1 MISPFAAFMT
11 PNGSAPNMRR
21 VGVVG
26 DGLSGL
32 LAGLGAGSSDVEVAI
47 FGCSEPIGGLASPV
61 DPDADWLFDRIP
73 LFWRRGGK
81 LDILLRQLKVP
92 MRTRKVPL
100 SKMAVVRDDWRHSL
114 PKKSSFFRKFSDD
127 LSAEWVSLIQAARK
141 GDISQID
148 GFEKD
153 AATLLSILWNFD
165 PTPDPEA
172 VLNLGWKQ
180 PARVAIDGWVGVSGR
195 LIAACRQ
202 TDVTFHMDGPVT
214 GFRRRK
220 DGTVDGVKRK
230 GRVLPV
236 DAAIQACSRNPP
248 CSQNLNGRYLGL
260 EGNFLHPHVVLWDA
274 DREVLLVDLGSLIPE
289 RIPAK
294 YPQTWASLFH
304 CIAFGDSSTAS
315 ERIEAMLDSQC
326 SGWRSAIAVDYS
338 LDNLRTPVDPGVELR
353 DGVHYAHVDNA
364 FTIGKRAAQP

>member
-1 MISPFAAFMT
+1 
-11 PNGSAPNMRR
+11 MRR

-32 LAGLGAGSSDVEVAI
+32 IAGLGAASNGSEVAI
-47 FGCSEPIGGLASPV
+47 FGRSEPIGGLASPV
-61 DPDADWLFDRIP
+61 DPDTEWLFDRIP

-81 LDILLRQLKVP
+81 LDTLLRQMKVP
-92 MRTRKVPL
+92 IRTRKVPP
-100 SKMAVVRDDWRHSL
+100 SSMAIVRDNWRYSL
-114 PKKSSFFRKFSDD
+114 PAKSSFFRKSRST
-127 LSAEWVSLIQAARK
+127 LSAEWASLIQAARK
-141 GDISQID
+141 GDLTSID

-180 PARVAIDGWVGVSGR
+180 PARVALDGWVGVSGR
-195 LIAACRQ
+195 LITACMQ
-202 TDVTFHMDGPVT
+202 TDVSFHMDGPVT

-220 DGTVDGVKRK
+220 DGAIDGVKRK

-236 DAAIQACSRNPP
+236 DTVIQACSRNPP
-248 CSQNLNGRYLGL
+248 DNLNPHGRYLGL
-260 EGNFLHPHVVLWDA
+260 EGNFLSPHVVLWDA

-289 RIPAK
+289 RAPLAH
-294 YPQTWASLFH
+294 ASLFH
-304 CIAFGDSSTAS
+304 CIAFGDNSTGT

-326 SGWRSAIAVDYS
+326 SGWRSAIVADYV
-338 LDNLRTPVDPGVELR
+338 LDNLRTPTVPDTEL
-353 DGVHYAHVDNA
+353 DEGIHYAHVGNA
-364 FTIGKRAAQP
+364 LKIGKRAAQP

>member
-1 MISPFAAFMT
+1 
-11 PNGSAPNMRR
+11 MRR

-32 LAGLGAGSSDVEVAI
+32 IAGLGAASNGSEVAI
-47 FGCSEPIGGLASPV
+47 FGRSEPIGGLASPV
-61 DPDADWLFDRIP
+61 HPDTEWLFDRIP

-81 LDILLRQLKVP
+81 LDTLLRQMKVP
-92 MRTRKVPL
+92 IRTRKVPP
-100 SKMAVVRDDWRHSL
+100 SSMAIVRDNWRYSL
-114 PKKSSFFRKFSDD
+114 PAKSSFFRKSRNT
-127 LSAEWVSLIQAARK
+127 LSAEWASLIQAARK
-141 GDISQID
+141 GDLTSID

-180 PARVAIDGWVGVSGR
+180 PARVALDGWVGVSGR
-195 LIAACRQ
+195 LITACMQ
-202 TDVTFHMDGPVT
+202 TDVSFHMDGPVT

-220 DGTVDGVKRK
+220 DGAIDGVKRK

-236 DAAIQACSRNPP
+236 DTVIQACSRNPP
-248 CSQNLNGRYLGL
+248 DNLNPHGRYLGL
-260 EGNFLHPHVVLWDA
+260 EGNFLSPHVVLWDA

-289 RIPAK
+289 RAPLAH
-294 YPQTWASLFH
+294 ASLFH
-304 CIAFGDSSTAS
+304 CIAFGDNSTGT

-326 SGWRSAIAVDYS
+326 SGWRSAIVADYV
-338 LDNLRTPVDPGVELR
+338 LDNLRTPTVPDTEL
-353 DGVHYAHVDNA
+353 DEGIHYAHVGNA
-364 FTIGKRAAQP
+364 LKIGKRAAQP